1 MEFASNTTKEE
12 KRQIKKYYLK
22 SKPKKRKVKKK
33 SRKKKPYNK
42 KHEYNL
48 YLKSKEWRDKRK
60 DVLARDGDRCIFCF
74 SDNDLHVHHLTYEN
88 FKNEPLS
95 DLVTLCSVCHKGE
108 HLKSKA

>member
-12 KRQIKKYYLK
+12 KRQIRAYYRK
-22 SKPKKRKVKKK
+22 SKPKKKKVKNKK
-33 SRKKKPYNK
+33 TRKNKVQNK

-60 DVLARDGDRCIFCF
+60 DVLARDGYRCIFCF

-95 DLVTLCSVCHKGE
+95 DLVTLCSICHKGE
-108 HLKSKA
+108 HLK